1 MNTIIKYPNHYIVN
15 AQRHIHV
22 LIIYHLNAASYK
34 PFLQPFHN
42 NFACSN
48 HYLLSKKTYCKFLS
62 KKPRHFFFNNCKS
75 SRLTHHRL
83 SLPPSMHLGV
93 HSHRLCYPPS
103 IHLTWCY
110 KPFLQPFH
118 NTLSCSKAYLLSKKT
133 YCNLLSKNA
142 RHFFLNNCNRS
153 RLTHHRLSLPPS
165 MHLDVHS
172 HRLCYPPSIHLG

>member
-62 KKPRHFFFNNCKS
+62 KKPRHFF
-75 SRLTHHRL
+75 
-83 SLPPSMHLGV
+83 
-93 HSHRLCYPPS
+93 
-103 IHLTWCY
+103 
-110 KPFLQPFH
+110 
-118 NTLSCSKAYLLSKKT
+118 
-133 YCNLLSKNA
+133 
-142 RHFFLNNCNRS
+142 LNNCNRS

-165 MHLDVHS
+165 MHLGYPNSVRLRLLNVFLLVCGRYGYLIALVLSLRTCGVASLFLQVHG
-172 HRLCYPPSIHLG
+172 R